1 MYLDMNHSA
10 QHTPTQGS
18 SWFPFMWVSRHDND
32 GKVHQQ
38 PSTLLNVNVGA
49 TKESTTTESTPPQ
62 TTSHS
67 SLVSE
72 LNDVKQQLMPA
83 ARSCADAINSAN
95 NSQSTD
101 AAYEF
106 RQARSICNPYES
118 LGMTKNH
125 ANNNQ
130 HTSKKRKHS
139 HQQQQSSSGLS
150 QFINRSAIKLANIDA
165 LLGFVLTTTNMQEGQ
180 KKQQN
185 NENDSFVFILQ
196 SRQIDICCAALSL
209 V

>member
-1 MYLDMNHSA
+1 MNRST
-10 QHTPTQGS
+10 QHTSTQSS

-49 TKESTTTESTPPQ
+49 TKESTTTESTPPRR
-62 TTSHS
+62 SHS

-101 AAYEF
+101 AA
-106 RQARSICNPYES
+106 
-118 LGMTKNH
+118 
-125 ANNNQ
+125 
-130 HTSKKRKHS
+130 
-139 HQQQQSSSGLS
+139 
-150 QFINRSAIKLANIDA
+150 
-165 LLGFVLTTTNMQEGQ
+165 
-180 KKQQN
+180 
-185 NENDSFVFILQ
+185 
-196 SRQIDICCAALSL
+196 
-209 V
+209 